1 MTTTLYATF
10 DGEVLR
16 PDHPVALP
24 PNPRVRITV
33 ETEPGDEP
41 RAGSFLRTAQGL
53 DLDGPTDWSAR
64 LDDYLYGEE
73 PERGA

>member
-16 PDHPVALP
+16 PDHPVPLA
-24 PNPRVRITV
+24 PNTRVRITV
-33 ETEPGDEP
+33 ETEHEGEPGT
-41 RAGSFLRTAQGL
+41 GSFLRTAQDL
-53 DLDGPTDWSAR
+53 NLDGPADWSAR
-64 LDDYLYGEE
+64 LNDYLYGEE